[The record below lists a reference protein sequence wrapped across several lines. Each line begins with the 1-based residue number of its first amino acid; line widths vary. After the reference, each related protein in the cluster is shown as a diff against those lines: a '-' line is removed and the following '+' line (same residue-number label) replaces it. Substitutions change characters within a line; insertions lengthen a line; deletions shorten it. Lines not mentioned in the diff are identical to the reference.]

1 MADILIVDDDDH
13 MRILIKMVLTR
24 RGHRV
29 SEASDGTEALT
40 RFDAKSADV
49 VVTDLVMPGTGGVAL
64 LHALR
69 QKATPPKVLMVS
81 GKEYPGDEDLT
92 RLAAEGC
99 IAFLGKPFTPNQLAE
114 RVRTALDTAAG
125 PA

>member
-29 SEASDGTEALT
+29 SEACDGAEGLA
-40 RFDAKSADV
+40 RFDTASADV
-49 VVTDLVMPGTGGVAL
+49 VVTDLVMPGVGGIAL

-69 QKATPPKVLMVS
+69 RKPAPPKVLMVS
-81 GKEYPGDEDLT
+81 GKEYPADEDLA

-99 IAFLGKPFTPNQLAE
+99 IAFLGKPFTPDQLAE
-114 RVRTALDTAAG
+114 AVDALLGAA
-125 PA
+125 P

>member
-13 MRILIKMVLTR
+13 MRILIKTVLRR
-24 RGHRV
+24 RGHSV
-29 SEASDGTEALT
+29 SEARDGAEGLA
-40 RFDAKSADV
+40 RFDAASADL

-99 IAFLGKPFTPNQLAE
+99 IAFLGKPFTPNQLADA
-114 RVRTALDTAAG
+114 VDALLGAA
-125 PA
+125 P